1 MSQVLEDF
9 KRTALAKNWSNAI
22 RLCNGLS
29 MQEMLRGLDGLPE
42 AIWALNWRCSPAC
55 AVNHCCRVGQ
65 LEASF
70 KANQLIFAARPGWRL
85 LGPSQGLASRAVQ
98 GKVAFKLVRPGSV
111 AVRVSLKARCAS
123 YRRVPRRK

>member
-22 RLCNGLS
+22 RLCNGQS
-29 MQEMLRGLDGLPE
+29 MQEMLRGLDGLP
-42 AIWALNWRCSPAC
+42 RRYGRSTG
-55 AVNHCCRVGQ
+55 AVHRHVPSIHCCRVGQ

-85 LGPSQGLASRAVQ
+85 LGPSPGLASRAVQ
-98 GKVAFKLVRPGSV
+98 GRLPLSWFDPDQSPFEFL
-111 AVRVSLKARCAS
+111 
-123 YRRVPRRK
+123 